1 MPKDVRRIKT
11 ERDIQT
17 AFLDL
22 LKTKKFRQI
31 TIADICQ
38 QSLTSRSTFYSHYL
52 DKYSWFIKLITY
64 YSTMFTHQLFPLFF
78 FIILGYFV

>member
-22 LKTKKFRQI
+22 LKTKKFRSSRRQLI
-31 TIADICQ
+31 NSIAD
-38 QSLTSRSTFYSHYL
+38 LSHHR
-52 DKYSWFIKLITY
+52 TY
-64 YSTMFTHQLFPLFF
+64 GSVYGGS
-78 FIILGYFV
+78 II

>member
-38 QSLTSRSTFYSHYL
+38 R
-52 DKYSWFIKLITY
+52 FIA
-64 YSTMFTHQLFPLFF
+64 
-78 FIILGYFV
+78 IISINMIY